1 MVTAGRR
8 GRPGNDGTMTFY
20 ADTEAEIQDFVE
32 THRDVLAV
40 GDTIIAAVDGGIV
53 VYMLFNKGLHKVG

>member
-8 GRPGNDGTMTFY
+8 GRPGADGTMTFY
-20 ADTEAEIQDFVE
+20 ADSESEIQAFVDE
-32 THRDVLAV
+32 HRDVLAV

-53 VYMLFNKGLHKVG
+53 VYMLFPSGLHKVG